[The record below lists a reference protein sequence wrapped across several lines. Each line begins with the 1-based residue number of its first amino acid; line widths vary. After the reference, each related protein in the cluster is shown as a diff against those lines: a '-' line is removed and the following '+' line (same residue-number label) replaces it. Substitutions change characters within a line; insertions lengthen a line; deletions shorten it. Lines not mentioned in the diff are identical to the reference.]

1 MSGLRVLRE
10 VGFPVLRSSAELPRP
25 VLAIA
30 AMLVLAGLDIVGAV
44 LARRWAHSG
53 SLVFFGAGLLCFGV
67 LFTVYANSLR
77 YAELV
82 PVTFGWIVA
91 LQVGLMIIERA
102 RHHAAVPLGHWAAA
116 AAIIACE
123 GYLLLS
129 SATETG

>member
-1 MSGLRVLRE
+1 MSGVRVLRE
-10 VGFPVLRSSAELPRP
+10 VGLPLLRSSAELPRP
-25 VLAIA
+25 VLAVA

-53 SLVFFGAGLLCFGV
+53 SLMFFVAGLLCFGV
-67 LFTVYANSLR
+67 LFAVYANSLR

-102 RHHAAVPLGHWAAA
+102 RQHSAVPVGNWVAA
-116 AAIIACE
+116 AAIIVCE
-123 GYLLLS
+123 GYLLMS
-129 SATETG
+129 SSTGTT